1 MHCPFDSHLA
11 LSELAALLT
20 DRIRPAVAENDELLD
35 LLDSSVGL
43 IIRLAIEGGHPGVM
57 ASATPSES
65 NRRAADIGPLAVSGG
80 AELAAA
86 IQREL
91 PEILTREAA
100 RAALEARAKS
110 RQPPMAPPT
119 EDALTA
125 YLQRYFGDPKLRA
138 RNVRLVIGGNSKQ
151 TLSFDRVKDT
161 AVDGLIMRRD
171 FPLAS
176 NGKSVRDE
184 FDLLR
189 ALSDAGFPA
198 PVPVWVETAS
208 EEVPGTFLVTRRL
221 EGRTA
226 GDHQR
231 PREDLGAAALDLL
244 AGTLAHLHGL
254 PVDKMGLAGYSDTAF
269 DRRAVLH
276 MVAQYAERDAKFW
289 DVREP
294 ILELAFR
301 WLEANVADAIQPKV
315 IVHGDFGFHNIFE
328 KDGHS
333 TLLDWEM
340 AHPGAAAEDLCR
352 ARDGLGTWAT
362 FSDFLQAYESHGGRI
377 PSPAALRF
385 CDVLRLTRST
395 VNYRNAVKYFNL
407 GINATVRRLNA
418 TAGLYVRNLQKIA
431 ELIESSVANGPP

>member
-11 LSELAALLT
+11 LAELAALLT
-20 DRIRPAVAENDELLD
+20 DRIRPVVAADAELLD
-35 LLDSSVGL
+35 LLDSSIGT
-43 IIRLAIEGGHPGVM
+43 IIRLAIEGGHPGVV

-65 NRRAADIGPLAVSGG
+65 NRRAAEIGRLVATGG
-80 AELAAA
+80 AELVAA

-91 PEILTREAA
+91 PELHTREAA
-100 RAALEARAKS
+100 RAALEARARV

-119 EDALTA
+119 EKALTA
-125 YLQRYFGDPKLRA
+125 YLRRYFGDPSLSA
-138 RNVRLVIGGNSKQ
+138 RNVRIVIGGNSKQ
-151 TLSFDRVKDT
+151 TLSFDKVKGA
-161 AVDGLIMRRD
+161 AVEGLIMRRD
-171 FPLAS
+171 FPQAS
-176 NGKSVRDE
+176 NGKTVRDE

-189 ALSDAGFPA
+189 ALNEAGFPA
-198 PVPVWVETAS
+198 PSPVWVDAAS
-208 EEVPGTFLVTRRL
+208 EEVSGTFLVTRRL

-226 GDHQR
+226 GDHDG
-231 PREDLGAAALDLL
+231 PREDLRAQALDLL

-254 PVDKMGLAGYSDTAF
+254 AVDRMQLPGYSDLAF
-269 DRRAVLH
+269 DRGVVLE
-276 MVAQYAERDAKFW
+276 MIEQYRQRDAKFW

-294 ILELAFR
+294 ILELALR

-315 IVHGDFGFHNIFE
+315 IVHGDFGFHNLFE
-328 KDGHS
+328 CNGRG

-352 ARDGLGTWAT
+352 ARDGLGTWAL
-362 FSDFLQAYESHGGRI
+362 FSDFLHAYASHGGSI

-385 CDVLRLTRST
+385 YDVLRLTRST
-395 VNYRNAVKYFNL
+395 INYRNAVKYFNL

-431 ELIESSVANGPP
+431 ELIESSVG